1 MPQDAYS
8 LLRQGVVIP
17 AHPLVLNE
25 KYELDTIRQRG
36 LTRYYLDAGAGGLA
50 VGVHATQFA
59 IREAGLYEPVLR
71 LAAETAADWCDR
83 TVVMVAGV
91 AGRTEQ
97 ACAEAEVA
105 RALGY
110 DVALISLAAFQ
121 GAGEDEM
128 VAHCARVADVM
139 PIMGFYLQ
147 PAVGGVPLPVSF
159 WRRFAEIEN
168 AVAIKAAPFNRYH
181 TMDVVNGVVAAGAEA
196 RIALYTGNDDHIV
209 LDLLSPFDA
218 TRDGATVRMRFRGGL
233 LGQWGVWTQQAVGL
247 LERVHAAIE
256 SGDVAADLL
265 GLDSRLTDANRAI
278 FDVDNGFRGCL
289 AGCHEILRR
298 QGLLAGTWCLDPAEV
313 LSPGQAEA
321 IDSACNSYPELNDDA
336 FVAAN
341 LDRWLA

>member
-1 MPQDAYS
+1 MPKDAYS
-8 LLRQGVVIP
+8 ILKQGIVIP
-17 AHPLVLNE
+17 AHPLALNE
-25 KYELDTIRQRG
+25 NYRLDKQRQCA
-36 LTRYYLDAGAGGLA
+36 LTRYNLDDGAGGLA

-71 LAAETAADWCDR
+71 LAAETAADWCER
-83 TVVMVAGV
+83 PIVMVAGV
-91 AGRTEQ
+91 AGKTDQ
-97 ACAEAEVA
+97 ACSEAEVA
-105 RALGY
+105 RGLGY
-110 DVALISLAAFQ
+110 HVALISLAAFQ
-121 GAGEDEM
+121 GAAEDEM

-168 AVAIKAAPFNRYH
+168 AVAIKAAPFSRYH
-181 TMDVVNGVVAAGAEA
+181 TMDVVNGVVAAGAED

-218 TRDGATVRMRFRGGL
+218 VRDGATVRMRFRGGL
-233 LGQWGVWTQQAVGL
+233 LGQWGVWTHSAVAL

-256 SGDVAADLL
+256 SGSVDADLL
-265 GLDSRLTDANRAI
+265 AMDSRLTDANRAI

-321 IDSACNSYPELNDDA
+321 IDRVCRAYPELNDDA

-341 LDRWLA
+341 LERWLS